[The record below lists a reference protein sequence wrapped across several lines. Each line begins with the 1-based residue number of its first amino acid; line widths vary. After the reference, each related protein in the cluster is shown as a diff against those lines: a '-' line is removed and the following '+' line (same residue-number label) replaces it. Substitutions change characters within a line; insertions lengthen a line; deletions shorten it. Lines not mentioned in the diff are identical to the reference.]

1 MKSPE
6 ELLKSYREQAE
17 SAMTWA
23 RTHHAAKNWP
33 MVLSNYSSAAGRH
46 FTRALIGWRTGLIDP
61 TPDLGAALA
70 ATAAGVDVIRTVD
83 VGPYRYQLDP
93 GPAAYCAILLDRR
106 SSPVIEEMARALA
119 PDAPRAAVLPLH
131 KLDSWL
137 VSALSGGPAGD
148 GPEIAATLARKSN
161 PWAEATGL
169 CFELLALS
177 REDSATAWDLTRR
190 IVALFS
196 RRRRFDAGFGYE
208 GSTFYNDVVVD
219 YRLAAVWYVSGW
231 DPSGLSAVERLH
243 ARLPEVAPTGH
254 QPVS

>member
-17 SAMTWA
+17 SALTWA
-23 RTHHAAKNWP
+23 QTHHAAKNWP
-33 MVLSNYSSAAGRH
+33 ILVSNYTSAARSH

-61 TPDLGAALA
+61 MPDLDAALA
-70 ATAAGVDVIRTVD
+70 ATTAGVDVIRTVD

-93 GPAAYCAILLDRR
+93 GPAAYCAVLLDRR

-119 PDAPRAAVLPLH
+119 PDAPRAAVYPVH
-131 KLDSWL
+131 RLDAWL
-137 VSALSGGPAGD
+137 VSALTGGPGGAGP
-148 GPEIAATLARKSN
+148 GIAATLARKSN
-161 PWAEATGL
+161 PWAEASGL
-169 CFELLALS
+169 CFELLALPHQNS
-177 REDSATAWDLTRR
+177 TMVWDLTHR

-196 RRRRFDAGFGYE
+196 KRRRFDAGFGYE

-219 YRLAAVWYVSGW
+219 YRLAAVWCVGGW

-243 ARLPEVAPTGH
+243 ALLP
-254 QPVS
+254 